1 MPYYTTHVIYSM
13 LCCNVA
19 NACRQRQHHP
29 QTTAMSMTGPA
40 NISDLMPCIMHVS
53 PRTALGPA
61 IYILVVRKGTYL
73 TQAVDVTAQA

>member
-1 MPYYTTHVIYSM
+1 
-13 LCCNVA
+13 
-19 NACRQRQHHP
+19 
-29 QTTAMSMTGPA
+29 MSMTGPA